1 MMSTFPCSKR
11 STQDLLGRIGDADG
25 YIRVEFVELLD
36 IRHQKIAADGI
47 AGADVELS
55 QSGVVDILDLF
66 FAAAYKVH
74 GWFDVL

>member
-1 MMSTFPCSKR
+1 MKAL
-11 STQDLLGRIGDADG
+11 Q
-25 YIRVEFVELLD
+25 VVN
-36 IRHQKIAADGI
+36 QKVPADGI

>member
-1 MMSTFPCSKR
+1 MVMMMSTFPCSKR
-11 STQDLLGRIGDADG
+11 STQDLRITSA
-25 YIRVEFVELLD
+25 EFVELLD
-36 IRHQKIAADGI
+36 MRMADGI

>member
-1 MMSTFPCSKR
+1 M
-11 STQDLLGRIGDADG
+11 
-25 YIRVEFVELLD
+25 ELLD